1 MSSKILTIVTVPIK
15 LKKVSSVDGISWA
28 VMGMGVGG
36 NNVFF
41 KAVSWVSGW
50 GGKRVSLFFRS
61 FQFFHDERGFLHNRQ
76 GFRVSDCDVPSV
88 NDFEQESDHVQ
99 RATEEF
105 AFVVD
110 AKSEC
115 CEQFVD
121 CGFLGAR
128 IHNALADC
136 DTKRRRDSRDV
147 AQFSCALFGGVV
159 KGHTN
164 FDNVR
169 HTRVCEAVEKPY
181 SGRHSAIEGCDWCGS
196 WITASGTNP
205 NVASPAYNTY
215 RNPSLSAY

>member
-28 VMGMGVGG
+28 VMGMGVGMG
-36 NNVFF
+36 EQRFF
-41 KAVSWVSGW
+41 QSGVLVAGE
-50 GGKRVSLFFRS
+50 GGRRGVSLFFRS
-61 FQFFHDERGFLHNRQ
+61 FQFLHDERGFLHNRQ

-88 NDFEQESDHVQ
+88 NDFKQESDHVQ

-121 CGFLGAR
+121 GGFLGAR

-136 DTKRRRDSRDV
+136 DTKRSRDSRDV
-147 AQFSCALFGGVV
+147 AQFSRALFGGVV
-159 KGHTN
+159 
-164 FDNVR
+164 
-169 HTRVCEAVEKPY
+169 
-181 SGRHSAIEGCDWCGS
+181 
-196 WITASGTNP
+196 
-205 NVASPAYNTY
+205 
-215 RNPSLSAY
+215 